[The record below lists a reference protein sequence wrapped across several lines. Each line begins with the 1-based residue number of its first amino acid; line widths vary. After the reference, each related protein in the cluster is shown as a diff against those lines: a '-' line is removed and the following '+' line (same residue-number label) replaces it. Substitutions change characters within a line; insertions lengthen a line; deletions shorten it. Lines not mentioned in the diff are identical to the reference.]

1 MYTHTGYTYTLN
13 HGGLSINPKGF
24 FFFLPGD
31 TPTTPTGMSGLSR
44 FTSTGTVPSSSPV
57 IDSMNSI
64 NVTPSLISSRRPS
77 KQSDAVQGK
86 YFLCPRVF
94 EE

>member
-1 MYTHTGYTYTLN
+1 MKVVTLCKNGRETSSYTVARRDIVIHFT
-13 HGGLSINPKGF
+13 HFIF
-24 FFFLPGD
+24 EGD

-86 YFLCPRVF
+86 YFF
-94 EE
+94 